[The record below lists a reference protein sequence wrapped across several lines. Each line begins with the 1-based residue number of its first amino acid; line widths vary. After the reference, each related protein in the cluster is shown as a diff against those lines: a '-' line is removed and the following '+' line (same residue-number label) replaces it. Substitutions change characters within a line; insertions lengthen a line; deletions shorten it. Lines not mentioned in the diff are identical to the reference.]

1 MQTGDD
7 IYSWESLLTTSWGAY
22 APEKEYSSGSSFSE

>member
-7 IYSWESLLTTSWGAY
+7 IYSWESLLTTSWGGY